1 LALEKSGDYRHEP
14 VERRPGCAAAAF
26 AVPLLAPRHPRNG
39 SGGRFAD
46 AQLATLTDAELTEL
60 ERWLDVPDQQI
71 LAWVNGMEPI
81 PANFDTPLF
90 HRLRDIHG
98 KGTA

>member
-1 LALEKSGDYRHEP
+1 MRVGVVCCS
-14 VERRPGCAAAAF
+14 AAGTVASAKWIWCWAAS
-26 AVPLLAPRHPRNG
+26 PMPNWR
-39 SGGRFAD
+39 
-46 AQLATLTDAELTEL
+46 TLTDADLTEL

-71 LAWVNGMEPI
+71 LAWVNGMEPV
-81 PANFDTPLF
+81 PPDFDTALS